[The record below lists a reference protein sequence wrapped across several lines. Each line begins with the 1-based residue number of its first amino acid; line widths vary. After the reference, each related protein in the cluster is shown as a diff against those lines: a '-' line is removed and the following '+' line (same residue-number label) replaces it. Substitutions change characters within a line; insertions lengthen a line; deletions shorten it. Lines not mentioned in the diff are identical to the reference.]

1 MTPKEMVLTR
11 GGERKAYVKQM
22 FNDIAYRYDFL
33 NHLLSGGIDV
43 YWRKKSVSKLE
54 VKPGERVLDLACGTA
69 DFAIET
75 AQRKHC
81 QVVGTDIAHQ
91 MLVFAKEKI
100 TKKNLSPSVALLNG
114 DGEHLPF
121 ANASFQGVTIAF
133 GIRNMGSIE
142 AALSEM
148 NRILS
153 KEGQAVI
160 LEFSLPVNS
169 IVRRSYLLY
178 FKHILPQIGRL
189 FSKDEQAYTYLP
201 ASVESFPSIT
211 EFEQTM
217 EQAGFRNIKHWK
229 LLNGVAVIYR
239 GSKY

>member
-1 MTPKEMVLTR
+1 MTQKEMVLTR

-43 YWRKKSVSKLE
+43 YWRKKSVSKLD
-54 VKPGERVLDLACGTA
+54 VQPGDRVLDLACGTA

-75 AQRKHC
+75 AQRKQC

-91 MLVFAKEKI
+91 MLVFAQEKI
-100 TKKNLSPSVALLNG
+100 KKKKLKQSVALLNG

-121 ANASFQGVTIAF
+121 VNASFQGVTIAF

-142 AALSEM
+142 DALCEM

-153 KEGQAVI
+153 KEGQAII
-160 LEFSLPVNS
+160 LEFSLPVNPVLRQ
-169 IVRRSYLLY
+169 IYLLY
-178 FKHILPQIGRL
+178 FKHVLPRIGSL
-189 FSKDEQAYTYLP
+189 FSKDDQAYSYLP
-201 ASVESFPSIT
+201 ASVESFPTIS
-211 EFEQTM
+211 EFERTM
-217 EQAGFRNIKHWK
+217 QQAGFRNIKHWK

-239 GSKY
+239 GSK

>member
-1 MTPKEMVLTR
+1 MTQKEMVLTR

-43 YWRKKSVSKLE
+43 YWRKKSVSKLD
-54 VKPGERVLDLACGTA
+54 VQPGDRVLDLACGTA
-69 DFAIET
+69 DFAMET
-75 AQRKHC
+75 ARRKQC
-81 QVVGTDIAHQ
+81 RVVGTDIALN
-91 MLVFAKEKI
+91 MLLFAQEKLE
-100 TKKNLSPSVALLNG
+100 KKNVSRSVTLLNG

-121 ANASFQGVTIAF
+121 AHAAFQGVTIAF

-160 LEFSLPVNS
+160 LEFSLPVNP
-169 IVRRSYLLY
+169 VLRRAYLLY
-178 FKHILPQIGRL
+178 FKHVLPRIGRI
-189 FSKDEQAYTYLP
+189 FSKDEQAYSYLP
-201 ASVESFPSIT
+201 ASVETFPSIA
-211 EFEQTM
+211 EFEESM
-217 EQAGFRNIKHWK
+217 RQAGFREIRHWK

-239 GSKY
+239 GTK